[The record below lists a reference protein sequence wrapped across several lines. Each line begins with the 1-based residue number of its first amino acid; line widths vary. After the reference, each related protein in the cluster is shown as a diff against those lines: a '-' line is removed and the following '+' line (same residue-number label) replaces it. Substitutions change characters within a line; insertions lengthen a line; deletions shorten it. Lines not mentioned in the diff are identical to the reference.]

1 MWARGSEVRSRLD
14 RAKRQLTAEAQDF
27 ANARGLR
34 LEHRA
39 LPLAELAERFD
50 LHAQHFACPTA
61 LPQPTDNPVNRPPP
75 WKYRRRGDVV
85 EGVGPR

>member
-39 LPLAELAERFD
+39 LPLAELAERFKKNF
-50 LHAQHFACPTA
+50 QQFT
-61 LPQPTDNPVNRPPP
+61 LPSDEVRNA
-75 WKYRRRGDVV
+75 
-85 EGVGPR
+85 GPR